1 MLVGVY
7 LVVNNSLSMGALIA
21 VYMLSSRC
29 IAPVGRA
36 AGLLMQYNTASR
48 SLAALD
54 DIMRKEPERPSEGTF
69 LSRPRLKGDVEFS
82 GVTFTYPGQ
91 ERPALSGVSFRIA
104 HGERV
109 ALVGRIGSGKS
120 TVGKLLLGLYQPQ
133 SGTVFIDGAD
143 IRQIDPGG
151 LRRNVGSVPQDVI
164 LFFGTLKENLM
175 FGNPPR
181 SDSEIFEAAVA
192 TGVDRFAN
200 LHPRGFDMQVGERGE
215 CLSSGQRQGIAVS
228 RALLK
233 QAPILMLDE
242 PTASMDNSSEEHVRR
257 NLASF
262 IEDKTLILVTH
273 RTALLELVDRIIVL
287 DEGKV
292 IADGPKERVL
302 ELLYRSRAKI
312 EGGG

>member
-1 MLVGVY
+1 
-7 LVVNNSLSMGALIA
+7 
-21 VYMLSSRC
+21 
-29 IAPVGRA
+29 
-36 AGLLMQYNTASR
+36 
-48 SLAALD
+48 
-54 DIMRKEPERPSEGTF
+54 
-69 LSRPRLKGDVEFS
+69 
-82 GVTFTYPGQ
+82 
-91 ERPALSGVSFRIA
+91 
-104 HGERV
+104 
-109 ALVGRIGSGKS
+109 
-120 TVGKLLLGLYQPQ
+120 
-133 SGTVFIDGAD
+133 
-143 IRQIDPGG
+143 
-151 LRRNVGSVPQDVI
+151 
-164 LFFGTLKENLM
+164 M